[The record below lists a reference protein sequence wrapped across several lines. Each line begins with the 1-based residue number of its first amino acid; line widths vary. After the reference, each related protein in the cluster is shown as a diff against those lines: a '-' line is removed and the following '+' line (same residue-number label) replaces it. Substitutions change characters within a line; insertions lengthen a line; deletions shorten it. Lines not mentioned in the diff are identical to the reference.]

1 MAAAELLAAGVVHGT
16 VYPDLPPAAT
26 LRQLLPA
33 LAAGKAGGGDG
44 RRVVPDEAGAAP
56 GGWQVRTVAA
66 QLKGPRRL
74 RRQMEGAGAT
84 AAAASDAAAGA
95 LLLVSGGH
103 PVRRLPLARHLLPAD
118 SLALLREGHRLRR
131 DGLLP
136 PVENPLAAGSLDR
149 LQRKCGTPAALHQI
163 AAGAEGF
170 ILQPALLP
178 ARFSKWWH
186 AAESKGLLDV
196 ARPIV
201 GVPLISSARN
211 FEFWLSLTDA
221 RGEEAETLLAEY
233 RCAEERVVKCDEAF
247 AELRERWFCD
257 ALRFVQDLPGAV
269 GMHLMPVSVRG
280 WRDFARYTA
289 KGLL

>member
-33 LAAGKAGGGDG
+33 LAAGLAAGGGDG
-44 RRVVPDEAGAAP
+44 QQVAPDEAGAAS
-56 GGWQVRTVAA
+56 GGW
-66 QLKGPRRL
+66 QLKGPRQL
-74 RRQMEGAGAT
+74 RRQMEAAGA
-84 AAAASDAAAGA
+84 AAAASDAAPAA
-95 LLLVSGGH
+95 LLLVSGALGMVQAGH
-103 PVRRLPLARHLLPAD
+103 PVRRLPLARNLLPAD

-149 LQRKCGTPAALHQI
+149 LQRKI

-186 AAESKGLLDV
+186 AAESKG
-196 ARPIV
+196 
-201 GVPLISSARN
+201 
-211 FEFWLSLTDA
+211 
-221 RGEEAETLLAEY
+221 
-233 RCAEERVVKCDEAF
+233 
-247 AELRERWFCD
+247 
-257 ALRFVQDLPGAV
+257 
-269 GMHLMPVSVRG
+269 
-280 WRDFARYTA
+280 
-289 KGLL
+289 